1 MGAEL
6 FHADGQTDMMMLVV
20 AFRNFAD
27 ALNVTTPPAVKKK
40 KHCANSSSRLD
51 ITSLETE
58 KIRLAQTFVKLHV
71 LKTNQMYVSVALCLA
86 DRAAAT

>member
-1 MGAEL
+1 MRNRPLGAEF

-27 ALNVTTPPAVKKK
+27 ALNVTTPPAVKK
-40 KHCANSSSRLD
+40 HCANSSSRLD

-58 KIRLAQTFVKLHV
+58 KYQ
-71 LKTNQMYVSVALCLA
+71 VSPDVCQV
-86 DRAAAT
+86 TCFKN